1 MRLGRMRIHTC
12 ISRKEPRASE
22 PAAGRARPGPHRPPG
37 GLQRKE
43 RVLMP
48 KTAAD
53 TRMDQDF
60 TLTKTI
66 RKLS

>member
-1 MRLGRMRIHTC
+1 
-12 ISRKEPRASE
+12 
-22 PAAGRARPGPHRPPG
+22 
-37 GLQRKE
+37 
-43 RVLMP
+43 MP
-48 KTAAD
+48 ETAAD

>member
-1 MRLGRMRIHTC
+1 
-12 ISRKEPRASE
+12 
-22 PAAGRARPGPHRPPG
+22 
-37 GLQRKE
+37 
-43 RVLMP
+43 MP